1 MRKEI
6 IDKICNSN
14 KNLIVNG
21 DISSGKTTNV
31 MFPLVEE
38 MINNSES
45 LFIIDS
51 KEEYLNKY
59 YEKLKENN
67 YNIIILNLRDMVK
80 SEGWNPLEYPYKLYK
95 NGNVDE
101 SLDYISKLAKTIY
114 HVSENQDPFWEM
126 SASDLF
132 TGLVLSLFEDGK
144 EDEINLCSINSMFN
158 CVDKKFGSKDLV
170 TEYFKEKDPESK
182 AYTFASTTLL
192 APKETKGGI
201 LSVARQKL
209 RLFISRDNLN
219 ILTNKT
225 TFKMDDIENKKTVIF
240 FIAKDESTSLS
251 AMAIMFIEQ
260 LYMFLVNKKLT
271 NKFNFILDNF
281 DSINKSDNLIDILS
295 SCVSRKIKLCI
306 VTRSIEDLYAK
317 YDKYIGK
324 LSDVIYVDSEG
335 IKSLE
340 NNKFEVLESELKSVD
355 IPEAKIDFNESKP
368 VEIKTFDLQK
378 FVINSRIKKFDLDL
392 DIRDFNSIE
401 DLMESID
408 RKIAE
413 LDSENK

>member
-1 MRKEI
+1 MA
-6 IDKICNSN
+6 
-14 KNLIVNG
+14 V
-21 DISSGKTTNV
+21 
-31 MFPLVEE
+31 
-38 MINNSES
+38 
-45 LFIIDS
+45 
-51 KEEYLNKY
+51 
-59 YEKLKENN
+59 
-67 YNIIILNLRDMVK
+67 
-80 SEGWNPLEYPYKLYK
+80 
-95 NGNVDE
+95 
-101 SLDYISKLAKTIY
+101 
-114 HVSENQDPFWEM
+114 
-126 SASDLF
+126 
-132 TGLVLSLFEDGK
+132 
-144 EDEINLCSINSMFN
+144 
-158 CVDKKFGSKDLV
+158 
-170 TEYFKEKDPESK
+170 
-182 AYTFASTTLL
+182 
-192 APKETKGGI
+192 
-201 LSVARQKL
+201 KL

-340 NNKFEVLESELKSVD
+340 NDKFEVLESELKSVD